1 MNGTCGEAFCT
12 YCRGSGHC
20 KEECALKLFDVLG
33 HTFGKKQEMSAY
45 EQAAQ
50 AATPYPG
57 DCAMDHS
64 YFSDCPTVHPDV
76 TWGSFWS
83 SEQTMQD
90 SEQWADMQGPE
101 GWYSGY
107 DEEC

>member
-1 MNGTCGEAFCT
+1 MIFKMQSKDLQNEA
-12 YCRGSGHC
+12 
-20 KEECALKLFDVLG
+20 V
-33 HTFGKKQEMSAY
+33 MSAY

-64 YFSDCPTVHPDV
+64 YFRDCPTVHPDV

-83 SEQTMQD
+83 SEQTTQD